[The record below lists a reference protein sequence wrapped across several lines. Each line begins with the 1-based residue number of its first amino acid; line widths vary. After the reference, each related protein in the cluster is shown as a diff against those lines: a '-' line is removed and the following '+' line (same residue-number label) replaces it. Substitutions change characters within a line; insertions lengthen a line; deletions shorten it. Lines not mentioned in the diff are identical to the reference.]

1 MNTLLNV
8 FNITPK
14 EIETGF
20 MGGEL
25 VSMHSPEHLFNVI
38 NDGYVNSS
46 FFVDISIS
54 DIENIKDLFNRLESH
69 DHETLDLNEVIK
81 ELQQLKKLPFCSP
94 LRFLGYFS
102 VLEALLIHS
111 PDPKDPVDSITRQ
124 VKAKIRLLDNRWEN
138 KLDYTP
144 FGSAKPDTV
153 WGKMYSYR
161 SSIAHGNKQKTKE
174 ILEKMTHEK
183 ALTLVKQ
190 AVKSVIRQSL
200 IEPALIRDLKQ
211 C

>member
-1 MNTLLNV
+1 
-8 FNITPK
+8 
-14 EIETGF
+14 
-20 MGGEL
+20 
-25 VSMHSPEHLFNVI
+25 
-38 NDGYVNSS
+38 
-46 FFVDISIS
+46 
-54 DIENIKDLFNRLESH
+54 
-69 DHETLDLNEVIK
+69 
-81 ELQQLKKLPFCSP
+81 
-94 LRFLGYFS
+94 
-102 VLEALLIHS
+102 
-111 PDPKDPVDSITRQ
+111 